1 MIKITQLWYV
11 IYTLLVIELY
21 YVMCIDFQQ
30 YLYSFNLYMNT
41 DILFQPTMLVDEFT
55 YTIGVT

>member
-11 IYTLLVIELY
+11 IYTLLVIELC